1 MVSPFQTTISF
12 PLVESAGDSWGA
24 EAAANQVDD
33 LEIDWMLQP

>member
-1 MVSPFQTTISF
+1 MVSPFPTISF
-12 PLVESAGDSWGA
+12 LVESAGDSWGA